1 LKTVKG
7 NQSSVFVC
15 IIILMFLVFSGGC
28 TSLKNLDL
36 ELEKESSPPP
46 PDPIILAHPFTDVS
60 VPGGFEKDQS
70 KSFVYESG
78 SGSVKVG
85 RLFFKGSSNMEDTVE
100 FFQDEMTNHGWTLV
114 NSMTHGG
121 KILNYQKEGSVCT
134 VIIQS
139 SMLGSRVEIQI
150 GPK

>member
-28 TSLKNLDL
+28 TALKNLD
-36 ELEKESSPPP
+36 LEKESSPPP
-46 PDPIILAHPFTDVS
+46 PDPIILAHPFTDIS
-60 VPGGFEKDQS
+60 VPGGFKKDQS

-85 RLFFKGSSNMEDTVE
+85 RLFFSGSSNIKDTVE
-100 FFQDEMTNHGWTLV
+100 FYQNEMTNHGWTLV

-121 KILNYQKEGSVCT
+121 KILNYQKEGYVCI
-134 VIIQS
+134 VIIKS